1 MVNGLLL
8 TRRCETTG
16 EELADPISIESAA
29 RLQLVSRFIL
39 TGLTHS
45 LHRWLFDCSRPV
57 MYYRGI
63 KYRRAKT
70 HEIHRGA
77 VIASP
82 PAIMNGC
89 CALMTT

>member
-45 LHRWLFDCSRPV
+45 PPSLVIRLFSAGDVLP
-57 MYYRGI
+57 G
-63 KYRRAKT
+63 
-70 HEIHRGA
+70 
-77 VIASP
+77 
-82 PAIMNGC
+82 N
-89 CALMTT
+89 